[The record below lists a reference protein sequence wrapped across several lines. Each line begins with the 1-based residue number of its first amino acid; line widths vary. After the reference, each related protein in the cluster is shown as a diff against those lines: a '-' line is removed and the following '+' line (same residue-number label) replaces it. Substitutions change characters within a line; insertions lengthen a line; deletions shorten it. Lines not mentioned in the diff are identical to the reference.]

1 MPVEGALLNA
11 MLDQQSDEKKEAV
24 EATAETGTDPAV
36 VAAGAAIL
44 VSWHQFF
51 LQENRGMGLFFA
63 TWPATILAFAS
74 YFKQT
79 EKSDRIEQA
88 A

>member
-1 MPVEGALLNA
+1 MPVEEPLLNA
-11 MLDQQSDEKKEAV
+11 VLDQQSDETEEAV

-44 VSWHQFF
+44 LSWHQFF
-51 LQENRGMGLFFA
+51 LQENRGTGLFIA

-74 YFKQT
+74 YFEQT
-79 EKSDRIEQA
+79 EMSDRVKQA
-88 A
+88 T